1 MLERFGCVLV
11 WGGAWDCC
19 NCQLCRSH
27 FLSLF
32 PNMERHQWE
41 SIRTSTFSKYSVV
54 QCAVCI
60 VPHAD
65 HSKEWKLCN
74 SCVDR
79 ERPSKAA
86 KCRWYHHCTPNT
98 LLQAGGHSKCASID
112 VQCQAQAD
120 TFLRFSICNML
131 SYDENKTI
139 NPNRYVVRVI
149 FARLCTPP
157 LGWWYIIYNGSR
169 YYKGLTENKRYI
181 PPH

>member
-120 TFLRFSICNML
+120 TFLRFSIFQHAELRWEQNYQSKQICSTGDIRAVMHSSTGMMVYNIQWL
-131 SYDENKTI
+131 
-139 NPNRYVVRVI
+139 PVLQRLNR
-149 FARLCTPP
+149 
-157 LGWWYIIYNGSR
+157 
-169 YYKGLTENKRYI
+169 E
-181 PPH
+181 